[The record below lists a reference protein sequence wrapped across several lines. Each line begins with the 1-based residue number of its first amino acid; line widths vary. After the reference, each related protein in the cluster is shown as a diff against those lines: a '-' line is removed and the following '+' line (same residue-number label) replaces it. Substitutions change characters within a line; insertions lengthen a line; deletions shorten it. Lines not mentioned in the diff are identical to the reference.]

1 MISASLFVG
10 RRHPLYLN
18 FATDLRVRGLARLW
32 QCSRPKSIHAH
43 HSLWE
48 KRTPTRSD
56 LMMAT
61 KYSLMTC
68 WTLQNGA
75 FLDYAVLILL
85 TTNPLASAVTR
96 ELPNTYP
103 FIVQKEYIE
112 AFVEKW
118 DEPAHTL

>member
-1 MISASLFVG
+1 
-10 RRHPLYLN
+10 
-18 FATDLRVRGLARLW
+18 
-32 QCSRPKSIHAH
+32 
-43 HSLWE
+43 
-48 KRTPTRSD
+48 
-56 LMMAT
+56 MMAT

-118 DEPAHTL
+118 DEPAHTLFKIIDEKVKEATLRIVETHFGNYTHSRFKQRVS